1 MSHQHDLS
9 PVPGP
14 VPLDTEIEHLR
25 RQLSAL
31 PAIVTGIVELRT
43 VVNEVREILTGRRKA
58 HFTVEEVAELT
69 GRKPYTVRTW
79 IKEKRVK
86 AVRVSG
92 TGPKGR
98 LLVSREEVQ
107 RLIGAGLGANVP
119 PGAAD

>member
-14 VPLDTEIEHLR
+14 VPLDAEIAHMR

-31 PAIVTGIVELRT
+31 PAIVTGLGELRT
-43 VVNEVREILTGRRKA
+43 ALDEVRRILIGRQKS
-58 HFTVEEVAELT
+58 HYTVEEVAELT

-79 IKEKRVK
+79 ISEGRVK
-86 AVRVSG
+86 AIRVEG

-98 LLVSREEVQ
+98 LLIAHEEVQ
-107 RLIGAGLGANVP
+107 KLIG
-119 PGAAD
+119 